1 MTPNK
6 LNPAEQAYHDNWQGI
21 MQPLADELNMRVVD
35 FDPDVTY
42 IPQAKELVP
51 GRRHVD
57 LPIWFITKLM
67 ARIDELKL
75 EIEQL
80 KGTAPDVSP
89 P

>member
-1 MTPNK
+1 MALSK
-6 LNPAEQAYHDNWQGI
+6 LNQAAQDYIDDWHCI
-21 MQPLADELNMRVVD
+21 TAPLADELNMRVVD

-57 LPIWFITKLM
+57 LPIWFITKAM

-75 EIEQL
+75 EIKQL
-80 KGTAPDVSP
+80 KEQQHEQS
-89 P
+89 